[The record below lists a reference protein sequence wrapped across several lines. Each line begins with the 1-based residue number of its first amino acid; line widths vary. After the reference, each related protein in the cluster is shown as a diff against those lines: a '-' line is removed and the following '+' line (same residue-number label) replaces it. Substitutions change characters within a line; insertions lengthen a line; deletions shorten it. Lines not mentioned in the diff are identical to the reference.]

1 MYPISFYSDKITL
14 AKSKLYELTWIIYNE
29 RNLSVVEDEIG
40 RASKIRFGLL
50 ALNQYPDFT
59 SAEELEQ
66 IIIGLNYLSGA
77 GNQQTIPTL
86 TI

>member
-1 MYPISFYSDKITL
+1 MYPISLYTDKIAL
-14 AKSKLYELTWIIYNE
+14 AKDKLYDLTWLIYNE
-29 RNLSVVEDEIG
+29 RNLNQVEDAIG
-40 RASKIRFGLL
+40 RASKIRLGLL
-50 ALNQYPDFT
+50 ALNQYPNFT

-86 TI
+86 II